1 MPPHPPVTAASDAR
15 AGIGDRLPRI
25 EDERFLRGGS
35 RYVSDLI
42 ATSKALRVKVL
53 RSPHP
58 HARIVAVD
66 AAEARTLSGVV
77 DVLTPDAVMNIG
89 DLPCEWAAPG
99 MEVVPLHPVLAR
111 GRARYAGEPIAAV
124 AAETAALADH
134 ALAAIAVAY
143 EKLPAIADQEA
154 AIKEGAPRLHDAVP
168 NNIAFRFRRAGGD
181 VGRAFAEAE
190 IILRR
195 RLTNSR
201 VTPAPLEGR
210 VVLSDF
216 DVSAGRLTHH
226 TSSQLPHTHA
236 RLLGGCLGLP
246 LHKLRLV
253 APDIGGG
260 FGAKLGF
267 YAEDVIC
274 AVLSMRSGRPCAWAE
289 GRGESFLATTHGRDQ
304 IQYVELAARRDG
316 RIIGLR
322 GRIIADLGAYALG
335 MGPGVPS
342 INTGISVTGPYDI
355 PHVDI
360 EVIGVYTNRTPT
372 GPYRGAGHPEATFL
386 IERLMDDLAREL
398 ARDPAEL
405 RRANFVKPSAMP
417 HRLPTGFVLD
427 SGDYA
432 ANLDAALAL
441 AGYAE
446 LRQRQARLRAEGRY
460 LGIGLTTFSASSAAA
475 PSIAMGAIGFA
486 SPGHEGARVVV
497 HADGRATV
505 FCGTQSTGQGH
516 ATSFAQ
522 IAASVLGIAPEDIEV
537 VEGDT
542 QAVPLGTGTFNSRSM
557 AIGGSAV
564 YEAARKIMHKA
575 RRIAAYKLQ
584 RRPSDLVYDK
594 GTFRPAARAGTAASI
609 AHVTQQV
616 AQRVIPLVFK
626 RRTGFELPALQRGVQ
641 DVTFAEVAREAH
653 LGHDLPLGMAPGLDE
668 THFFDPKDVVFDYGA
683 HVVVVEVDIET
694 GHVALLRHVI
704 VDDCGRVINPLLV
717 DGQVHGGAAQGIG
730 QALMEAVVHAS
741 DGEPLVRGFN
751 DYAMPRAG
759 DLPLFET
766 GRTEVRTK
774 VNPLGARGVGEGA
787 TIGATPAVVNAVLDA
802 LAPLGVADIPMPM
815 TPMRIWRAIK
825 GARDG
830 AAAVAGARE
839 SDRSRS
845 PVGPAID

>member
-1 MPPHPPVTAASDAR
+1 
-15 AGIGDRLPRI
+15 
-25 EDERFLRGGS
+25 
-35 RYVSDLI
+35 
-42 ATSKALRVKVL
+42 
-53 RSPHP
+53 
-58 HARIVAVD
+58 
-66 AAEARTLSGVV
+66 
-77 DVLTPDAVMNIG
+77 
-89 DLPCEWAAPG
+89 
-99 MEVVPLHPVLAR
+99 
-111 GRARYAGEPIAAV
+111 
-124 AAETAALADH
+124 
-134 ALAAIAVAY
+134 
-143 EKLPAIADQEA
+143 
-154 AIKEGAPRLHDAVP
+154 
-168 NNIAFRFRRAGGD
+168 
-181 VGRAFAEAE
+181 
-190 IILRR
+190 
-195 RLTNSR
+195 
-201 VTPAPLEGR
+201 
-210 VVLSDF
+210 
-216 DVSAGRLTHH
+216 
-226 TSSQLPHTHA
+226 
-236 RLLGGCLGLP
+236 
-246 LHKLRLV
+246 
-253 APDIGGG
+253 
-260 FGAKLGF
+260 
-267 YAEDVIC
+267 
-274 AVLSMRSGRPCAWAE
+274 
-289 GRGESFLATTHGRDQ
+289 
-304 IQYVELAARRDG
+304 
-316 RIIGLR
+316 
-322 GRIIADLGAYALG
+322 
-335 MGPGVPS
+335 
-342 INTGISVTGPYDI
+342 
-355 PHVDI
+355 
-360 EVIGVYTNRTPT
+360 
-372 GPYRGAGHPEATFL
+372 
-386 IERLMDDLAREL
+386 
-398 ARDPAEL
+398 
-405 RRANFVKPSAMP
+405 
-417 HRLPTGFVLD
+417 
-427 SGDYA
+427 
-432 ANLDAALAL
+432 
-441 AGYAE
+441 
-446 LRQRQARLRAEGRY
+446 
-460 LGIGLTTFSASSAAA
+460 
-475 PSIAMGAIGFA
+475 
-486 SPGHEGARVVV
+486 
-497 HADGRATV
+497 
-505 FCGTQSTGQGH
+505 
-516 ATSFAQ
+516 
-522 IAASVLGIAPEDIEV
+522 
-537 VEGDT
+537 
-542 QAVPLGTGTFNSRSM
+542 
-557 AIGGSAV
+557 
-564 YEAARKIMHKA
+564 MHKA